1 MFGISTNSSNEA
13 RIKYLEDQLKEA
25 EETGAGYKKA
35 FEAVAAVADRVNA
48 GDLEARIIDWDQYG
62 ELSDTLA
69 KVNHL
74 FDLTDSFIREATAS
88 LEASA
93 DGRFYRQFLTTG
105 TAGAF
110 LTGAQAINETGA
122 KMQAMKES
130 QQQHREEMAGQFES
144 GVMEIV
150 EGLTKSAELVRDTA
164 QQLEAYAS
172 ANHEMAQSVAAAAT
186 QATSNVQTVAAS
198 AEELSASVEEI
209 ARQVASSTSKTSEA
223 AGTAQGASGTI
234 QALKSSSD
242 TIGEVIS
249 LINDIAEQTNLLAL
263 NATIEAARAG
273 EAGRGFAVVASEVK
287 SLAQQTA
294 NATGDISS
302 QVNAIQND
310 TDTSVSAVDEIA
322 DMISNLNEIATAIAA
337 ATEEQSAA
345 TIEISRNVLEA
356 SSGTEQVSKSI
367 ATVSETASDTKERV
381 KELGQSAEKMMD
393 MVGQLKAQSEAFLHD
408 VRHSEQ

>member
-1 MFGISTNSSNEA
+1 MFGSSNINSSAA
-13 RIKYLEDQLKEA
+13 RIKDLEQQLREA
-25 EETGAGYKKA
+25 QKSGAAYQKA

-48 GDLEARIIDWDQYG
+48 GDLEARIIDWDQHG
-62 ELSDTLA
+62 ELSGTLA

-164 QQLEAYAS
+164 QQLEAYAE

-294 NATGDISS
+294 NATGDISN

-337 ATEEQSAA
+337 ATEEQTAA

-356 SSGTEQVSKSI
+356 SAGTEQVSNSI
-367 ATVSETASDTKERV
+367 ATVSDTASDTKERV

-393 MVGQLKAQSEAFLHD
+393 MVGQLKAQSEAFLLD
-408 VRHSEQ
+408 VRHAEQ